1 MMTGMEDRARE
12 VVRQQRL
19 RQGWS
24 YRQAAAR
31 AQIGAQAWQHFEE
44 GATEPSTHTLLA
56 IARAFGWPGD
66 WRWRLANGE
75 DPDAWSDPVGEDLSE
90 LRADLNQLREVVD
103 ALLDQVAEL
112 ATRLGQS
119 TDAERGP
126 TTVRRPGRASP

>member
-19 RQGWS
+19 RQGGS

-56 IARAFGWPGD
+56 IANAFGWPGD

-75 DPDAWSDPVGEDLSE
+75 DPDDW
-90 LRADLNQLREVVD
+90 ADSVADDITQLREVLD
-103 ALLDQVAEL
+103 ALLDRVAEL
-112 ATRLGQS
+112 AEQLGQ
-119 TDAERGP
+119 TRGD
-126 TTVRRPGRASP
+126 VQALMSDRRQGRASP